1 MVCVESHPLPRVS
14 DDLVADLARFD
25 LTVWP
30 EWSVGEDNMASIESR
45 L

>member
-1 MVCVESHPLPRVS
+1 MVCVEPVPPPRVS
-14 DDLVADLARFD
+14 DDPVADLARFNPI
-25 LTVWP
+25 VWP